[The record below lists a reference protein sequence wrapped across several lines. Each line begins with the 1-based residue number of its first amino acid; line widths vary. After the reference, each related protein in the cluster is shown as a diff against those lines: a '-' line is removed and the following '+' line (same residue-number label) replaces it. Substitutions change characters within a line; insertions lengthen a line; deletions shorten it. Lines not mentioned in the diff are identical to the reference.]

1 MHTSWFEAAQFQP
14 LERHPLGQR
23 LGDMLTRL
31 ILSGDLRPGERLP
44 PIRRLAELTQVSVP
58 TAREAVQSL
67 VALGLLRTEHG
78 VGTFVTR
85 RRDERRLLSLGM
97 RRASTV
103 ELADLCAILDQRA
116 ATRAARRFGTRRP
129 PAASVASLLLFLA
142 RERSRRRAGW
152 PEVFTDSDAELH
164 DAVMSAAGRNG
175 YLAARFRARI
185 ARRLRP
191 ALVQRAASLADDTE
205 LDQRHLELATTIIE
219 GDEAR
224 ARRIAAE
231 IARIESAA
239 LG

>member
-1 MHTSWFEAAQFQP
+1 LHTSWFQAARF
-14 LERHPLGQR
+14 ERLDRQPLGQR
-23 LGDMLTRL
+23 LGDMLRRL

-44 PIRRLAELTQVSVP
+44 PIRQLAELTEVSIP

-85 RRDERRLLSLGM
+85 RRDEQRLLSVGL
-97 RRASTV
+97 RRASTT
-103 ELADLCAILDQRA
+103 ELADLCALLDQRA
-116 ATRAARRFGTRRP
+116 AARAARRFSTRRP

-142 RERSRRRAGW
+142 RERSRRRASW

-164 DAVMSAAGRNG
+164 DAVMNAAGRNG
-175 YLAARFRARI
+175 YFAARFRARI

-191 ALVQRAASLADDTE
+191 RLVQRAVRLADDAD
-205 LDQRHLELATTIIE
+205 LDRGHLTLSTAIIE
-219 GDEAR
+219 GDGAG
-224 ARRIAAE
+224 ARRIATE
-231 IARIESAA
+231 IAHIESAA